1 MDKPFTAA
9 TMLRVVSRR
18 STLSFSPTEP
28 HISVALVIGGAF
40 LQFGDPLDWVAQCF
54 GISTKVDR
62 MELMVNLT
70 NAGGAQSRRNDATN
84 ARNIH
89 TAALGSDGRT
99 MFRIKLFGRCEGR
112 LVALCGMSIP
122 PGTLRMKDIEE
133 TAAAMT
139 LTNGEKVLGV
149 QATFGS
155 NSQILDPLH
164 EDQALVRLL
173 PMNVFN
179 RIYFQSK
186 IVRIEKDKKITF
198 TDLGD
203 AVMVQLK
210 KPWLYYDVPSG
221 RMARRKPVP
230 QLPF

>member
-1 MDKPFTAA
+1 
-9 TMLRVVSRR
+9 
-18 STLSFSPTEP
+18 LSFSPTEP

-40 LQFGDPLDWVAQCF
+40 LQFGDPLDWLAESF
-54 GISTKVDR
+54 GIKTKVDR

-99 MFRIKLFGRCEGR
+99 MFRIQLFGRCEGR
-112 LVALCGMSIP
+112 LVALCAMSIP

-139 LTNGEKVLGV
+139 LANGEKVLGV

-164 EDQALVRLL
+164 EDEPLVRLL
-173 PMNVFN
+173 PLNVFN
-179 RIYFQSK
+179 RIYFQTK
-186 IVRIEKDKKITF
+186 IERIQKDKKINF
-198 TDLGD
+198 LDVGD
-203 AVMVQLK
+203 AVVVQLK
-210 KPWLYYDVPSG
+210 KPWLYYDIPAG
-221 RMARRKPVP
+221 RNSRNAKVQ
-230 QLPF
+230 QLPFSGVAMQSRL